1 MPAAAPRCGVVWP
14 GTVAN
19 PRARWFAARPPS
31 RGQWDKG
38 RIVGLGWTDAEQ
50 LVVVID
56 DGTFRLYNLH
66 GEMKQFSLGRV
77 RR

>member
-1 MPAAAPRCGVVWP
+1 MPHRPR
-14 GTVAN
+14 
-19 PRARWFAARPPS
+19 R
-31 RGQWDKG
+31 QWDKG

-56 DGTFRLYNLH
+56 DGTFRLYTLH

-77 RR
+77 RRQRHAHKLAHGPVC